1 MFSQVRSKS
10 TKSSKL
16 FFSQQKTNINIYE
29 KLEKIFSETINR
41 YYEENKL
48 FSIKIGGKTLKNS
61 ISEYFTYVIENEGK
75 VILSSGRKQEIIQNN
90 PIIDKLFFIL
100 SPPENGQNLIIN
112 ELKNKYPCFIQK
124 PSLGYNSDYYKEN
137 DNNNLKEG
145 DIYEDY
151 SSVISLLESHLS
163 CEQDKIIIFE
173 NFPVDLFLLSLKGK
187 MFKSWENF
195 LNIFKK
201 SLIYFLN
208 NKISKNICV
217 FYWTDEKL
225 KPYQLISLF
234 GSDIICDDKCKLI
247 DINPIPETR
256 IKSIIIEIYEKLN
269 TYDNNIIEK
278 VDDIYCRCSG
288 NIYQIKQLIY
298 YDILSY
304 NNKIYKKINPQNKLI
319 SKKFLKKKVK
329 PKKNKKLDKAENNSI
344 FHLLGKLLYNKRLVK
359 GEKSPRRLTKNEM
372 ITLPNEIYYNLQEL
386 IDSIPMNLESFN
398 ELLLENTSEH
408 VNDIEELSDIYE
420 TFSFTDSFN
429 DLNYLIPQKNYPKI
443 DTLSN
448 DKIYLNC
455 LSVITF
461 NLSQYNISLNKTFR
475 QIDKANFK
483 YKVEYNDELY
493 IKYGEYNPSI
503 FGLPKKKFFTDVQW
517 LVEILG
523 NYKKN
528 EKNKIITKS
537 IDEIAKDEEKLY
549 RKEKDLDIIELEKA
563 EEGSINKKKDDSI
576 NIKSS
581 TEKKIIKKYRNIKQ
595 EIEEKDDKL
604 INNLLND
611 ESSDSDSAELIDE

>member
-1 MFSQVRSKS
+1 
-10 TKSSKL
+10 
-16 FFSQQKTNINIYE
+16 
-29 KLEKIFSETINR
+29 
-41 YYEENKL
+41 
-48 FSIKIGGKTLKNS
+48 
-61 ISEYFTYVIENEGK
+61 
-75 VILSSGRKQEIIQNN
+75 
-90 PIIDKLFFIL
+90 
-100 SPPENGQNLIIN
+100 
-112 ELKNKYPCFIQK
+112 
-124 PSLGYNSDYYKEN
+124 
-137 DNNNLKEG
+137 
-145 DIYEDY
+145 
-151 SSVISLLESHLS
+151 
-163 CEQDKIIIFE
+163 
-173 NFPVDLFLLSLKGK
+173 

-234 GSDIICDDKCKLI
+234 GSDIIYDDKCKLI

-256 IKSIIIEIYEKLN
+256 IKSMIIEIYEKLN

-408 VNDIEELSDIYE
+408 VYDIEELSDIYE

-448 DKIYLNC
+448 DKIYLNS

-537 IDEIAKDEEKLY
+537 IDEIAKDDENLY
-549 RKEKDLDIIELEKA
+549 RKEKDLDIIELEKV
-563 EEGSINKKKDDSI
+563 EEESINKNNSKES
-576 NIKSS
+576 KSS
-581 TEKKIIKKYRNIKQ
+581 IENKKIRKYRNIKQ

-611 ESSDSDSAELIDE
+611 ESSISDSAELIDDNI

>member
-1 MFSQVRSKS
+1 
-10 TKSSKL
+10 
-16 FFSQQKTNINIYE
+16 
-29 KLEKIFSETINR
+29 
-41 YYEENKL
+41 
-48 FSIKIGGKTLKNS
+48 
-61 ISEYFTYVIENEGK
+61 
-75 VILSSGRKQEIIQNN
+75 
-90 PIIDKLFFIL
+90 
-100 SPPENGQNLIIN
+100 
-112 ELKNKYPCFIQK
+112 
-124 PSLGYNSDYYKEN
+124 
-137 DNNNLKEG
+137 
-145 DIYEDY
+145 
-151 SSVISLLESHLS
+151 
-163 CEQDKIIIFE
+163 
-173 NFPVDLFLLSLKGK
+173 
-187 MFKSWENF
+187 
-195 LNIFKK
+195 
-201 SLIYFLN
+201 
-208 NKISKNICV
+208 
-217 FYWTDEKL
+217 
-225 KPYQLISLF
+225 
-234 GSDIICDDKCKLI
+234 
-247 DINPIPETR
+247 
-256 IKSIIIEIYEKLN
+256 
-269 TYDNNIIEK
+269 
-278 VDDIYCRCSG
+278 
-288 NIYQIKQLIY
+288 
-298 YDILSY
+298 
-304 NNKIYKKINPQNKLI
+304 
-319 SKKFLKKKVK
+319 
-329 PKKNKKLDKAENNSI
+329 
-344 FHLLGKLLYNKRLVK
+344 
-359 GEKSPRRLTKNEM
+359 M

-408 VNDIEELSDIYE
+408 VYDIEELSDIYE

-461 NLSQYNISLNKTFR
+461 NLSQYNISLNKIFR

-537 IDEIAKDEEKLY
+537 IDEIAKDDENLY

-576 NIKSS
+576 NYKSS